1 MLWFVSCTTDIY
13 TCTCVVH
20 PWVLVCTKECLMQI
34 FSSRKKQL
42 QHARTE
48 ESQTCGNSKLVR
60 LGLVPSPRSSITN
73 SSSEATF
80 ELGPGVTRVECSNEA
95 VSGSGGMGTTSSGR
109 ETTCSRMEIGYGGM
123 ETANG
128 GMATAYDGMETGNG
142 SDRPVMP
149 LADYYGMNLSDA
161 TAQTPVCEESIV
173 PQVASMETGV
183 PLPAIGVHDVVEKD
197 SEAMREDRRNDM
209 DSKVAAL
216 GTHQ

>member
-1 MLWFVSCTTDIY
+1 M
-13 TCTCVVH
+13 VH

-48 ESQTCGNSKLVR
+48 ESQTCGNSRLVR
-60 LGLVPSPRSSITN
+60 LGHVPSSRSSITN

-80 ELGPGVTRVECSNEA
+80 ELGPGITARVECSNEA
-95 VSGSGGMGTTSSGR
+95 VSGSGGMGTTSSGM

-123 ETANG
+123 ETVNG
-128 GMATAYDGMETGNG
+128 GMVTAYDGMETGYG

-149 LADYYGMNLSDA
+149 SADYYGMNLSDA

-173 PQVASMETGV
+173 PQVMSMATGV
-183 PLPAIGVHDVVEKD
+183 HLLAIGVHDVVEKD
-197 SEAMREDRRNDM
+197 SEGMREDRRNDM